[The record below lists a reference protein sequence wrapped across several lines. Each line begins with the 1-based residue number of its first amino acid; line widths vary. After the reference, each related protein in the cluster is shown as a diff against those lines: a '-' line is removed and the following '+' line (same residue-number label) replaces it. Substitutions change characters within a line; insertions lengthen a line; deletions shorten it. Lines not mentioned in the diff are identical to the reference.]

1 MTIYTKKNVIHF
13 RTPFLILFD
22 AIYVKGIKS
31 VVNVYVVL
39 NYFFFMVR
47 TFKNFRILISLSY
60 LLIMPM

>member
-39 NYFFFMVR
+39 NYFLLWSAHL
-47 TFKNFRILISLSY
+47 KISEY
-60 LLIMPM
+60 LFPEVIY